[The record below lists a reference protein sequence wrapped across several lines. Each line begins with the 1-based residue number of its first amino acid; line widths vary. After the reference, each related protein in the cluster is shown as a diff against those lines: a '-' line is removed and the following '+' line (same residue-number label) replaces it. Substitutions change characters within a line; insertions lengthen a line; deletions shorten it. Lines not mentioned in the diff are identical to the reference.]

1 MWVRVGTFLVK
12 EGSEM
17 ALSSTY
23 HERATP
29 LVRATPGNR
38 GALLLQ
44 PVQPGEP
51 FIVMT
56 LWETRADGDAYEAS
70 GTAAEVVGL
79 VRPYFAGPPTLRS
92 YESSGAL

>member
-1 MWVRVGTFLVK
+1 MWVRIGTFLVK
-12 EGSEM
+12 DGAAE

-51 FIVMT
+51 FVVIT

-70 GTAAEVVGL
+70 GIAAEVVGL
-79 VRPYFAGPPTLRS
+79 VRSYFAGPPTLKS
-92 YESSGAL
+92 YESSSAL